1 MADPGVC
8 CFITKILCAHG
19 GRLALDALLQ
29 EIGLPKA
36 QLCHE
41 LEAAGL
47 ERFVVLETGGKDG
60 VSCSVVATTPVR
72 ICRRKHCE
80 RPCGKLHLCKLNVL
94 GRCHYS
100 QAERNLCKYSHEV
113 LSEENFQVLKSHGLS
128 GLNQEEL
135 AVLLIQSDPFFL
147 PEICKT
153 YKGEGRK
160 QICSHQPLCER
171 LHICEHF
178 TRGECRYLNC
188 LRSHNLMD
196 RKVLAAMR
204 EHGLSPNVV
213 QNIQDICNSKHAKNN
228 AAGTRGTRLL
238 AAPSSRAPPPHRRP
252 ATPRTAAPRDRSTSK
267 DRPFHGS
274 REFLS
279 SALASPRSCTSSPDG
294 PGLGPSPEAAPVDKL
309 THRFSGLGTGA
320 GPLPSS
326 GSATP
331 TEPRGPM
338 KVGGSQRLP
347 ENGCAAGAPRRP
359 PSSTDSG
366 RKSSS
371 VQEST
376 RKGSDSAPT
385 SEAGATAS
393 ACVSDPQG
401 AGAGSG
407 AAGSP
412 QASLSNNAH
421 GGAAYPTDGAGTG
434 GPFGDPLAL
443 GTSQR
448 TGGDDPGVASLTDS
462 VSAVPSATSPRL
474 NDHGSEEICLAHLYG
489 GCQRDGSCNRVHFH
503 LPYRWQVLILNNWV
517 DFQDMEKIE
526 EAYCDPKNQ
535 IISIGSDKIN
545 FQKMT
550 CNCNPMRRVS
560 TPSSVTDPDSSVFT
574 TQWIWYWR
582 SESDRWIPYGE
593 ENHNQPSSNIDSSYL
608 ESLFQSCR
616 RGIVQFQAGSR
627 NYELSFPGM
636 IQTNIASKTQKGVA
650 RRPAFVSL
658 WEVEQ
663 MKRILDC
670 PQVQSQPEP
679 PSPSN
684 LPQPVAD
691 PQPSDGYQLLELST
705 HSSEYIGISEHFKTS
720 MKNVKIEKIKKI
732 ENPRLWNTFQRKKLT
747 MQDKEEKLLFY
758 ATGRAHVESICANNF
773 DRTLH
778 GPHETKY
785 GQGYYFTKDPIC
797 AHKNCPFGAKNTV
810 MFVAR
815 VLTGSFVEGNMM
827 YTSPPVPYDSCV
839 DTRSNPSV
847 FVVFQKEQIYPA
859 YVIEYSEVDK
869 ACVVS

>member
-8 CFITKILCAHG
+8 SFITKILCAHG

-41 LEAAGL
+41 LEAAGR

-72 ICRRKHCE
+72 ICRRKRCE
-80 RPCGKLHLCKLNVL
+80 GPCGKLHLCKLNVL

-113 LSEENFQVLKSHGLS
+113 LSEENFRVLKSHDLS
-128 GLNQEEL
+128 GLNPEEL

-160 QICSHQPLCER
+160 QVCRHQPLCER

-188 LRSHNLMD
+188 IRSHNLMD

-204 EHGLSPNVV
+204 EHGLSPDVV
-213 QNIQDICNSKHAKNN
+213 QNIQDICNSKHAQNN
-228 AAGTRGTRLL
+228 ASG
-238 AAPSSRAPPPHRRP
+238 PRAPPLHRRQ
-252 ATPRTAAPRDRSTSK
+252 AAPRDRSTSK
-267 DRPFHGS
+267 DRPFRGS

-309 THRFSGLGTGA
+309 THRFTGLGTGT

-331 TEPRGPM
+331 TEPRALM
-338 KVGGSQRLP
+338 KVGGSQRFP
-347 ENGCAAGAPRRP
+347 ESGRAPGAPLGP

-371 VQEST
+371 TQEGT
-376 RKGSDSAPT
+376 GKGSDSAPA
-385 SEAGATAS
+385 SEAGAGDRSGTADS
-393 ACVSDPQG
+393 L
-401 AGAGSG
+401 
-407 AAGSP
+407 
-412 QASLSNNAH
+412 QASLSDNAH
-421 GGAAYPTDGAGTG
+421 RGAAYPTDGAGTG
-434 GPFGDPLAL
+434 GPFRDPPAP
-443 GTSQR
+443 GTSRR
-448 TGGDDPGVASLTDS
+448 TGGDDPGVALLTDS
-462 VSAVPSATSPRL
+462 MSAVPSATSPRL
-474 NDHGSEEICLAHLYG
+474 NDHGSEEICLAHLYS
-489 GCQRDGSCNRVHFH
+489 GCQRNGSCSRVHFH

-535 IISIGSDKIN
+535 IVSIGSDKIN

-550 CNCNPMRRVS
+550 CDCNPIRRVS

-593 ENHNQPSSNIDSSYL
+593 ENNNQPSSNIDSSYL

-636 IQTNIASKTQKGVA
+636 IQTNIASKTQKEVV

-670 PQVQSQPEP
+670 PQAQSQPEP
-679 PSPSN
+679 SPLN
-684 LPQPVAD
+684 LPQPVASS
-691 PQPSDGYQLLELST
+691 QPSDGYQLLELSA

-720 MKNVKIEKIKKI
+720 MKNVKIEKIKRI
-732 ENPRLWNTFQRKKLT
+732 ENPRLWDTFQRKKLT

-758 ATGRAHVESICANNF
+758 ATSRAHVESICANNF
-773 DRTLH
+773 DWTLH

-785 GQGYYFTKDPIC
+785 GKGFYFTKDAIY

-815 VLTGSFVEGNMM
+815 VLTGSFVQGNVM
-827 YTSPPVPYDSCV
+827 YTSPPAPYDSCV
-839 DTRSNPSV
+839 DTKSNPSV
-847 FVVFQKEQIYPA
+847 FVIFQKEQFYPA